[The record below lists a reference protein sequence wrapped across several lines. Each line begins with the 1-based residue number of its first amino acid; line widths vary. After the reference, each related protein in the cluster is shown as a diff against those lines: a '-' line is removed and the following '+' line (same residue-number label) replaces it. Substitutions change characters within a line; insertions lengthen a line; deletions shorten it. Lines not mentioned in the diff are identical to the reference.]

1 VVIWNGDKRF
11 IKLYI
16 CVCVYVCV
24 RLFPIIAPILW
35 ELGHHF
41 TALPF
46 MISTIRSS
54 QSTLLLM
61 KDLIFK
67 EARRG
72 SNDGLPQKN
81 AFHTFLETLF
91 FSLKYNVQLTWESK
105 NFFF

>member
-1 VVIWNGDKRF
+1 
-11 IKLYI
+11 
-16 CVCVYVCV
+16 V

-72 SNDGLPQKN
+72 SNDGLKKMH
-81 AFHTFLETLF
+81 FTLF
-91 FSLKYNVQLTWESK
+91 E
-105 NFFF
+105 NFIFFVEV